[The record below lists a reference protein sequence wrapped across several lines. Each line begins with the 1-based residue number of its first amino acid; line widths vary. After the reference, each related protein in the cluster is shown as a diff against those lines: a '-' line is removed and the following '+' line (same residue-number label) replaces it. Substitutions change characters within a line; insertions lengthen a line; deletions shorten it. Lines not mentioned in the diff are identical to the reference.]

1 MYRAKARKVVC
12 CCVICCD
19 CCHQC
24 IDCYFP
30 SCCGERVTVNAYD
43 RYTWAKLPLIVTY
56 RENYGELLGLATGEH
71 LYPGDQIVS
80 GLIDGEAERLIFAI
94 KRARTDWLRRQ
105 YV

>member
-1 MYRAKARKVVC
+1 M
-12 CCVICCD
+12 
-19 CCHQC
+19 
-24 IDCYFP
+24 
-30 SCCGERVTVNAYD
+30 TVNAYD

-94 KRARTDWLRRQ
+94 QRARTDWLRRQ